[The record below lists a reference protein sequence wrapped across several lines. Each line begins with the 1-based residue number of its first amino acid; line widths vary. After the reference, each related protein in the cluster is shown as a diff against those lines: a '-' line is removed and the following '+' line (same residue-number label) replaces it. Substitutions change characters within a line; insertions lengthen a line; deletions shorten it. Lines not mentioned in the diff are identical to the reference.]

1 MRLLSP
7 TRDFYTSL
15 AKSGPFNAAIE
26 KRVLIDPIVEFV
38 CSRPQPM
45 MFSRVSEISKNPQ

>member
-15 AKSGPFNAAIE
+15 PKVDGPFNAAIE
-26 KRVLIDPIVEFV
+26 KKSLD
-38 CSRPQPM
+38 
-45 MFSRVSEISKNPQ
+45 